1 MLALLLGD
9 RANFINR
16 VYCFFFLFFLPRLTP
31 ASLSARF
38 GATFRSLVS
47 HFHCGIAPGW
57 CVLACRLEAGPG
69 DSDWE
74 GVSFCIDGILL
85 FMEACK
91 YITDL
96 DYIM

>member
-16 VYCFFFLFFLPRLTP
+16 VYCFSFFFLPRLTP
-31 ASLSARF
+31 ASLSAWF
-38 GATFRSLVS
+38 GATLRSLVS

-69 DSDWE
+69 GSAWE
-74 GVSFCIDGILL
+74 GVSFCIDGIWL
-85 FMEACK
+85 FIEASK

-96 DYIM
+96 DYIK